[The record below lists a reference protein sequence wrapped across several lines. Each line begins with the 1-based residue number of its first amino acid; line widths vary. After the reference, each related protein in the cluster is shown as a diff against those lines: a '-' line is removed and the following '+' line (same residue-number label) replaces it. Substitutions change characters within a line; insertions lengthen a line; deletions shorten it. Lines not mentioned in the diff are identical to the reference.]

1 MIRHAHLPWRIF
13 RQQDHTGRWVAWQLH
28 TRSCPH
34 CPCPECGG
42 AVGWWADGD
51 PFGDDPDYYPPC
63 VRCMEPLAVIRIPA
77 RLDRLLPRSPAR
89 LIPWT
94 GGPAQDDD
102 PPF

>member
-1 MIRHAHLPWRIF
+1 
-13 RQQDHTGRWVAWQLH
+13 
-28 TRSCPH
+28 
-34 CPCPECGG
+34 
-42 AVGWWADGD
+42 
-51 PFGDDPDYYPPC
+51 
-63 VRCMEPLAVIRIPA
+63 MEPLAVIRIPA